1 MTVTPT
7 EAKIQK
13 IKSIC
18 FYYELEWLQIL
29 CISTFQPPPQ
39 MFTEN
44 QTGQSARN
52 THCSSLAN
60 TKVVPSPATIP
71 LRPTLDSAPTPGSS
85 ETPFTQST
93 PPAAQETPP
102 NGMSCVRGALSHH
115 KFSEEVTD
123 VLMASWRS
131 GTQKQ
136 YHTYLNKWMAFCGE
150 RKIAYYSPPLNEV
163 LQFLVRLFNQGLS
176 FSALITACSALSA
189 IIITEGGSLS
199 VLIAL

>member
-1 MTVTPT
+1 MNWSGYKFYAFPPFSLLP
-7 EAKIQK
+7 KCLQK
-13 IKSIC
+13 IRQDRAHGILIAPLWPTQTW
-18 FYYELEWLQIL
+18 FPLLLQYLCDQPWIL
-29 CISTFQPPPQ
+29 LPRPDLLK
-39 MFTEN
+39 
-44 QTGQSARN
+44 
-52 THCSSLAN
+52 H
-60 TKVVPSPATIP
+60 PSHSRPHP
-71 LRPTLDSAPTPGSS
+71 LHKK
-85 ETPFTQST
+85 TQ
-93 PPAAQETPP
+93 P
-102 NGMSCVRGALSHH
+102 NGMSCVRGAFSRYN
-115 KFSEEVTD
+115 FSEEVTD

-136 YHTYLNKWMAFCGE
+136 YQTYLNKWMAFCGE

>member
-29 CISTFQPPPQ
+29 RISTFQPPSQ

-123 VLMASWRS
+123 VLILLHMAL
-131 GTQKQ
+131 G
-136 YHTYLNKWMAFCGE
+136 YLYLSLGPSHGGINPLKSHGISAFWSCDRIG
-150 RKIAYYSPPLNEV
+150 KLNETC
-163 LQFLVRLFNQGLS
+163 Q
-176 FSALITACSALSA
+176 
-189 IIITEGGSLS
+189 
-199 VLIAL
+199 

>member
-1 MTVTPT
+1 MHFHLSASFPNVYRKSDRT
-7 EAKIQK
+7 ER
-13 IKSIC
+13 
-18 FYYELEWLQIL
+18 
-29 CISTFQPPPQ
+29 
-39 MFTEN
+39 TEY
-44 QTGQSARN
+44 
-52 THCSSLAN
+52 SSLAN

-136 YHTYLNKWMAFCGE
+136 YHTNLNKWMAFCGE

-163 LQFLVRLFNQGLS
+163 LQFLVRLFNQELS
-176 FSALITACSALSA
+176 FSSLITACSALSA